1 MDRMSLEAIRNVLWM
16 LLSKYC
22 KKDCSRNKREDAFY
36 TLIMIKFYINNKN
49 SIIII
54 KIIGK

>member
-1 MDRMSLEAIRNVLWM
+1 MSLEAIRNVLWM

-36 TLIMIKFYINNKN
+36 TLIMIKFYINN
-49 SIIII
+49 I
-54 KIIGK
+54 KFK